1 MRLKTAALL
10 ASAWLFWP
18 GLALG
23 QTVAT
28 GDDVTVNPVP
38 SGGGMLLYPG
48 GEYLRYVPPALQP
61 GEKPAD
67 MGPIHLHMPVKHREV
82 ARKPESE
89 SPPARTAALEA
100 PKPQRP
106 APKPASKPAAAEPQP
121 AYNPGFGG
129 FGAQG
134 AAGLNLGAMAP
145 AAPTQTA
152 RANPPPPTVTTK
164 PPAAATPGLSKRS
177 VILFAPKATDPAQS
191 ALGALKFLAG
201 DLNAAMTS
209 ASDRIE
215 LEAYGGNRGDKGSD
229 ARRLSLK
236 RALAVR
242 QALIDDGVSAD
253 RIDVR
258 AMGGV
263 DDSGPADRVD
273 VYLKT

>member
-10 ASAWLFWP
+10 ASVWLFWP

-23 QTVAT
+23 QTVAS
-28 GDDVTVNPVP
+28 GNEVTVNPLP
-38 SGGGMLLYPG
+38 GAGGMLLYPG
-48 GEYLRYVPPALQP
+48 GGYLRYVPPALQP
-61 GEKPAD
+61 GETAKD
-67 MGPIHLHMPVKHREV
+67 LGPIHLHMPTERREA
-82 ARKPESE
+82 ARKPA
-89 SPPARTAALEA
+89 PAPTRTAAVEA
-100 PKPQRP
+100 PKPPKP
-106 APKPASKPAAAEPQP
+106 APKPASKPAAAAPQP
-121 AYNPGFGG
+121 AYNPG

-134 AAGLNLGAMAP
+134 AAGLNLGGMAP
-145 AAPTQTA
+145 AAPPIQTA
-152 RANPPPPTVTTK
+152 RANPPPPTVTTG
-164 PPAAATPGLSKRS
+164 PPSAATPGLSKRS

-209 ASDRIE
+209 AADRVE
-215 LEAYGGNRGDKGSD
+215 LQAYGGNRGDKGSD

-242 QALIDDGVSAD
+242 QALIDDGVSAE

-258 AMGGV
+258 AMGGA
-263 DDSGPADRVD
+263 DDTGPADRVD

>member
-10 ASAWLFWP
+10 ASACLFWP

-28 GDDVTVNPVP
+28 GNEVTVNPVP
-38 SGGGMLLYPG
+38 GGGGMLLYPG
-48 GEYLRYVPPALQP
+48 GEYLRYVPSALQP

-67 MGPIHLHMPVKHREV
+67 MGPIHLHMPVKRREA

-89 SPPARTAALEA
+89 SPPTRTAAVEA

-106 APKPASKPAAAEPQP
+106 APKPAAAEPQP

-145 AAPTQTA
+145 AAPPPTQTA
-152 RANPPPPTVTTK
+152 RANPPPPTVTTR
-164 PPAAATPGLSKRS
+164 PPTAATPGLSKRS

-201 DLNAAMTS
+201 DLNAAMTN

-215 LEAYGGNRGDKGSD
+215 LEAYGGDRGDKGSD

-242 QALIDDGVSAD
+242 QALIDDGVPAE